1 MLDFINNLDNKTSI
15 LILVIIITSII
26 SLTTIFLTINNSSE
40 ETLEDSEVSINI
52 NHSEEGLKY
61 KLQEEKNIKN
71 ISLYSHNDS
80 IKEHNATIGSKH
92 SLEEGTGMYSIF
104 VTMDDVFEHVIY
116 EGEVTGDVEKKE
128 LDIYISRS

>member
-52 NHSEEGLKY
+52 THSEEGLKY
-61 KLQEEKNIKN
+61 KLQEEKKIKN
-71 ISLYSHNDS
+71 ISLHSHNDT
-80 IKEHNATIGSKH
+80 IKKHNATIGSKH
-92 SLEEGTGMYSIF
+92 SLEEGKGMYSIV
-104 VTMDDVFEHVIY
+104 VTMDDGLEHVIY